1 MDEKMTVE
9 QVLTVTNDLLGNIW
23 LPVHMQEQA
32 QQIAGARQN
41 IQLVLDAFAQNRT
54 QHAQDA
60 IEHEEEPEPEAEVE
74 ELHNGNA
81 YAE

>member
-9 QVLTVTNDLLGNIW
+9 QVLTVTNDILGNIW
-23 LPVHMQEQA
+23 LPVSMQEQA

-41 IQLVLDAFAQNRT
+41 IQLVLDAFAQNRS
-54 QHAQDA
+54 QPAQTTT
-60 IEHEEEPEPEAEVE
+60 EHEEEPELEAEVE